1 MRLRYSP
8 TSPYVRKVTATAH
21 ELGLFDRLEL
31 VPTNAW
37 DPASDLPADN
47 PLGKVPTLLL
57 DDGEVLYDSPVIC
70 AYLDALAGHRLLP
83 ASGPERW
90 RVLRNEA
97 LADGVL
103 DAAVLIF
110 IERNKRPEG
119 ERSAWWEQLQLDTVN
134 RAVDALERYA
144 ADFGASAD
152 LGQLTAAC
160 ALGYLDFR
168 LPELAWRSGHP
179 ALERWFGEFAA
190 RPALQATTPV
200 DPPA

>member
-8 TSPYVRKVTATAH
+8 TSPYVRKVTTTAH

-57 DDGEVLYDSPVIC
+57 EDGEVLYDSPVIC
-70 AYLDALAGHRLLP
+70 AYLDSLAGDRLLP
-83 ASGPERW
+83 VNGAARW
-90 RVLRNEA
+90 QTLRNEA

-103 DAAVLIF
+103 DAAVLVF
-110 IERNKRPEG
+110 IERGKRDEDQ
-119 ERSAWWEQLQLDTVN
+119 RSAWWEQLQLDAVA
-134 RAVDALERYA
+134 RALDAMEGYA
-144 ADFGASAD
+144 GSLGTEPD
-152 LGQLTAAC
+152 LGQLTFAC

-168 LPELAWRSGHP
+168 FPELGWRQGRA
-179 ALERWFGEFAA
+179 ALDGWYAAFAS
-190 RPALQATTPV
+190 RPSLQATIPR
-200 DPPA
+200 DPA

>member
-21 ELGLFDRLEL
+21 ELGLDERIER

-37 DPASDLPADN
+37 DPASDLPGDN

-70 AYLDALAGHRLLP
+70 AYLDDLAGGRLLP
-83 ASGPERW
+83 ASGPARW
-90 RVLRNEA
+90 RVLRDEA

-103 DAAVLIF
+103 DAAVLVF
-110 IERNKRPEG
+110 IERNKRDEG
-119 ERSAWWEQLQLDTVN
+119 QRSDWWQQLQLDTVT
-134 RAVDALERYA
+134 RSLDVLDGLAKEYGDAP
-144 ADFGASAD
+144 D
-152 LGQLTAAC
+152 LGQLAVAC

-168 LPELAWRSGHP
+168 FPELAWRQGRA
-179 ALERWFGEFAA
+179 ALDGWHAAFAA
-190 RPALQATTPV
+190 RPSLQATIPR
-200 DPPA
+200 DPA